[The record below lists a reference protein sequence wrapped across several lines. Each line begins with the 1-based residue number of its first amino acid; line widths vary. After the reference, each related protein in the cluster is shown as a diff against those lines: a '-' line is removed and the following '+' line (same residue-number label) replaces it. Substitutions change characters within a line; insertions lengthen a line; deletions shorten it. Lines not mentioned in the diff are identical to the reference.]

1 MPKKRRDLD
10 SNPTKLM
17 EVVLI
22 GKQLLTRGSLTTF
35 SIANDIAKYFAIL
48 PAMFMAAM
56 PAMNHLNIM
65 HLHSPESAVLSAL
78 IFNALLY
85 Y

>member
-1 MPKKRRDLD
+1 MA
-10 SNPTKLM
+10 
-17 EVVLI
+17 
-22 GKQLLTRGSLTTF
+22 GK
-35 SIANDIAKYFAIL
+35 IAKYFAMSFAILNVVSEPRVINTIL

-78 IFNALLY
+78 IFKLFPN
-85 Y
+85 